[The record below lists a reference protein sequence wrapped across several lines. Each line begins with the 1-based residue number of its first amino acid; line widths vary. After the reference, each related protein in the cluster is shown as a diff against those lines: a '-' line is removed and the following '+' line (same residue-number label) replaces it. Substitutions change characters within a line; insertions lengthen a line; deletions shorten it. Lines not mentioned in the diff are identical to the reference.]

1 MINTTESLKNGIE
14 LLKSRKLHLEIS
26 IATLQEQIDKY
37 QKELEKIDYQI
48 TKTKEALYE
57 RIRTPNTD

>member
-1 MINTTESLKNGIE
+1 MIITTESLKNGIE
-14 LLKSRKLHLEIS
+14 LLENRKLHFKIS
-26 IATLQEQIDKY
+26 IDTLQEQINKY

-57 RIRTPNTD
+57 RERTPNTD